1 MGSDRRGAVW
11 KGAALEASGRGEGLA
26 HHVFG
31 SIGRGL
37 RISVTLGSWKVCMSA
52 SWVWVCWMRDGARL
66 GARGGRRGGY
76 VVTRAARRRMRSRRA
91 RVALA
96 ATMASATPTESAIDS
111 HGVSSD
117 GSGDCAT
124 VSGSA
129 SP

>member
-1 MGSDRRGAVW
+1 MAQS
-11 KGAALEASGRGEGLA
+11 GAAPFVVRLWRCPFRPGLA
-26 HHVFG
+26 HQVFG

-37 RISVTLGSWKVCMSA
+37 RISVTVGRQKVCMSA
-52 SWVWVCWMRDGARL
+52 SCGWMRWMRDEGARL

-76 VVTRAARRRMRSRRA
+76 VVIRAARRRMRSRRA

-96 ATMASATPTESAIDS
+96 ATTASATAADSAIGS
-111 HGVSSD
+111 HGESSD

-124 VSGSA
+124 VSGSG